1 MTHPSNATLLDQI
14 NIAVIRLDAKVDHIL
29 DALKDLKAGHQD
41 HETRLRMLESTP
53 RVSVAEFNALNERA
67 VSVGTMW
74 RVAGLLATAVG
85 VLLTII
91 NFFIR

>member
-1 MTHPSNATLLDQI
+1 MTHPSTTTLLDQI
-14 NIAVIRLDAKVDHIL
+14 NIAVIRLDSKVDHIL
-29 DALKDLKAGHQD
+29 EALKD
-41 HETRLRMLESTP
+41 HETRIRLMESTP
-53 RVSVAEFNALNERA
+53 RVSVADFKVLDERA